1 MGGVGDSQWDACG
14 RDAAG
19 DLLYCMVG
27 ERAAVKALRWAVV
40 IRLPAGVVD
49 FARADCQL
57 GGWASVIQHR
67 NSSASMAIDKE
78 LNMATAS
85 IEVSGPDAERLARD
99 LRASLTAGAEPGDSV
114 SPVEVERS
122 PELVIAIIG
131 LAFSAVSTAKTI

>member
-1 MGGVGDSQWDACG
+1 
-14 RDAAG
+14 
-19 DLLYCMVG
+19 
-27 ERAAVKALRWAVV
+27 
-40 IRLPAGVVD
+40 
-49 FARADCQL
+49 
-57 GGWASVIQHR
+57 
-67 NSSASMAIDKE
+67 MAIDKE

-131 LAFSAVSTAKTI
+131 LAFSAVSTANTIWDWWRARRSEGITVKILLADGAQLDLSGMDQEQLEIEFQRRATSEQ